1 MECKVLSQV
10 FAEVGNTN
18 WNISRMEC
26 KVIGNPENKPYV
38 NHWNIS
44 RMECK
49 ALPTYRPITY
59 NYRLE
64 YIQNGM

>member
-1 MECKVLSQV
+1 MECKDRNIVPAGVL
-10 FAEVGNTN
+10 FLD